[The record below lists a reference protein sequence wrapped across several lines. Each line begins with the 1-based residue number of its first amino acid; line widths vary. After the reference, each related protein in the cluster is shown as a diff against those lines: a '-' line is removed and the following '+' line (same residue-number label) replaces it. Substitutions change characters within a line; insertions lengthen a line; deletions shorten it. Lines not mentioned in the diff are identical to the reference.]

1 MAPQRICPFR
11 NASVLNS
18 NSLLVDPLP
27 IWYHDKKHYL
37 HKVSEDLGRFL
48 TDDLDVTRLDR
59 IAGRFIG
66 LRLTSRYKSVAR
78 SLHRQLMMN
87 RKVMVTEQADLHL
100 TWDNDCIYIKPLPTY
115 LLDER
120 IWTTY
125 LCKSSS
131 LYESA
136 CGFLLSY
143 IWLITHESDFR
154 LAVSHESPL
163 LSFGGTLTWAMWQEV
178 VEDLLRTVNV
188 ITREGV
194 NPRYTYG
201 ELRLNRLNQIYR
213 YSPAI
218 LFSLDHT
225 FIRGY
230 FYRYHNYSAFFERN
244 FSWLIVVFAYVSIV
258 LSAMQVGLASTQ
270 LNSNPA
276 FQHAAYGFT
285 VFAIIV
291 PVAVVGIIIAVFT
304 LLFISNAL
312 ATVGHWIK
320 HNGKPRYSAHEH
332 ELGVREPYSIRRE

>member
-1 MAPQRICPFR
+1 MGPQRVCPFR
-11 NASVLNS
+11 SASILNLTS
-18 NSLLVDPLP
+18 GLVNPLP
-27 IWYHDKKHYL
+27 VWYHDKKHYL
-37 HKVSEDLGRFL
+37 RKVSEDPDRFL
-48 TDDLDVTRLDR
+48 TDDLDVTRLDK
-59 IAGRFIG
+59 IAGQFIG

-78 SLHRQLMMN
+78 SLHRQLVMD
-87 RKVMVTEQADLHL
+87 RKVIVTEQADLHL
-100 TWDNDCIYIKPLPTY
+100 TWDNDGIYIKPLPAY

-125 LCKSSS
+125 LCKSSN

-136 CGFLLSY
+136 SGFLLSY

-154 LAVSHESPL
+154 LAISHESPL
-163 LSFGGTLTWAMWQEV
+163 LPFGETLTWAMWQEV
-178 VEDLLRTVNV
+178 VEDLSHTINV

-201 ELRLNRLNQIYR
+201 ELRLDRLNQIYR

-230 FYRYHNYSAFFERN
+230 FYRYHNYSTFFEKN

-285 VFAIIV
+285 VFAIV
-291 PVAVVGIIIAVFT
+291 LPAALVGIIIVVFI
-304 LLFISNAL
+304 LLIISNLL

-320 HNGKPRYSAHEH
+320 HNGKPNYSANEH
-332 ELGVREPYSIRRE
+332 KLSIREPYSIRRE